1 MYANRVKLTVVLFF
15 IVLLLL
21 TGSPSEGQ
29 DFSKIQIETI
39 KVSGNTYML
48 TGAGGN
54 IGISAGKDCVFM
66 IDASYAPLTRKIKA
80 AIGTISSIS
89 PKFVVITHWH
99 QDHAGGNENLAREEA
114 ILVAHENVRKRLGS
128 EQFVE
133 FFNRKVPPVPDSAL
147 PTITFTQDVSFYLN
161 GDDIFIFHVAPAHSD
176 GDAIV
181 HFRKSNVIHTGDIY
195 FNGLY
200 PFIDLSA
207 GGSVDGVIAA
217 VKQLISLCDNNTKII
232 PGHGPLSDK
241 IGLES
246 YLKMLV
252 TIRDRIANETKAGK
266 TLDEVIASKPT
277 HDFDRLWGKGF
288 LKSDQ
293 FVKIV
298 YDSLIKK
305 K

>member
-1 MYANRVKLTVVLFF
+1 MFTNRMKLAAVTLFAVLF
-15 IVLLLL
+15 LLS
-21 TGSPSEGQ
+21 GSYSEGQ
-29 DFSKIQIETI
+29 DFSSVQVEAI
-39 KVSGNTYML
+39 KVSGNVYML
-48 TGAGGN
+48 TGTGGN

-66 IDASYAPLTRKIKA
+66 IDASYAPLTEKIKA
-80 AIGTISSIS
+80 AIRTFS
-89 PKFVVITHWH
+89 PKPTKFVVTTHWH
-99 QDHAGGNENLAREEA
+99 QDHTGGNENLSREGA
-114 ILVAHENVRKRLGS
+114 IMVAHENVRKRLGS
-128 EQFVE
+128 EQFVG
-133 FFNRKVPPVPDSAL
+133 FFNRKIPPMAESAL
-147 PTITFTQDVSFYLN
+147 PIITFSQDISFHLN
-161 GDDIFIFHVAPAHSD
+161 GDDIFIFHVAPAHTD

-181 HFRKSNVIHTGDIY
+181 HFRQSGVIHTGDIY

-217 VKQLISLCDNNTKII
+217 VKQLISLCGNNTKVI

-241 IGLES
+241 AGLEA

-252 TIRDRIANETKAGK
+252 TIRDRIANEIKAGK

-277 HDFDRLWGKGF
+277 RDFDPILGKGF
-288 LKSDQ
+288 LKPEQ

-298 YDSLIKK
+298 YDSLVKK

>member
-1 MYANRVKLTVVLFF
+1 MFTNRMKLALVPLFVVLF
-15 IVLLLL
+15 LL
-21 TGSPSEGQ
+21 TGSYSEGQ
-29 DFSKIQIETI
+29 DFSKVQVEAI
-39 KVSGNTYML
+39 KVSGNVYML
-48 TGAGGN
+48 TGTGGN

-66 IDASYAPLTRKIKA
+66 VDASYAPLTGKIKT
-80 AIGTISSIS
+80 AIGTISSKP
-89 PKFVVITHWH
+89 PKFVVTTHWH
-99 QDHAGGNENLAREEA
+99 QDHTGGNENMAREGA
-114 ILVAHENVRKRLGS
+114 IMVAHENVRKRLGS

-133 FFNRKVPPVPDSAL
+133 FFNRKIPPVLESAL
-147 PTITFTQDVSFYLN
+147 PIITFSQDISFHLN
-161 GDDIFIFHVAPAHSD
+161 GDDIFIFHVAPAHTD
-176 GDAIV
+176 GDAVV
-181 HFRKSNVIHTGDIY
+181 HFRKSNVIHVGDLY

-217 VKQLISLCDNNTKII
+217 IKQLNVLCDSNTKII

-241 IGLES
+241 AGLET

-252 TIRDRIANETKAGK
+252 TIRDRIANDIKSGK

-277 HDFDRLWGKGF
+277 RDFDPIWGKGF
-288 LKSDQ
+288 LKPEQ

-298 YDSLIKK
+298 YDSLVKK

>member
-1 MYANRVKLTVVLFF
+1 MFTNRTKLAVVPVFVALF
-15 IVLLLL
+15 LLA
-21 TGSPSEGQ
+21 GSYSEGQ
-29 DFSKIQIETI
+29 DFSRVQVDAI
-39 KVSGNTYML
+39 KVSGNVYML

-66 IDASYAPLTRKIKA
+66 IDASYAPLTGKIKA
-80 AIGTISSIS
+80 AIGTFSSKP
-89 PKFVVITHWH
+89 PKFVVTTHWH
-99 QDHAGGNENLAREEA
+99 QDHSGGNENLAREGS

-133 FFNRKVPPVPDSAL
+133 FLNRKIPPMPESAL
-147 PTITFTQDVSFYLN
+147 PMITFNQDISFHLN
-161 GDDIFIFHVAPAHSD
+161 EDDIFIFHVAPAHTD
-176 GDAIV
+176 GDAIA
-181 HFRKSNVIHTGDIY
+181 HFKPSGVIHTGDLY

-207 GGSVDGVIAA
+207 GGSMDGVIAA
-217 VKQLISLCDNNTKII
+217 IRKVIDLCGNNTKVI

-241 IGLES
+241 AGLEA

-252 TIRDRIANETKAGK
+252 TIRDRIANEIKSGK
-266 TLDEVIASKPT
+266 TLDEVIASRPT
-277 HDFDRLWGKGF
+277 RDFDPIWGKGF
-288 LKSDQ
+288 LKPEQ

-298 YDSLIKK
+298 YDSLVKK

>member
-1 MYANRVKLTVVLFF
+1 MFTNRMKLAAVTLFAVLF
-15 IVLLLL
+15 LLS
-21 TGSPSEGQ
+21 GSYSEGQ
-29 DFSKIQIETI
+29 DFSSVQVEAI
-39 KVSGNTYML
+39 KVSGNVYML

-66 IDASYAPLTRKIKA
+66 IDASYAPLTEKIKA
-80 AIGTISSIS
+80 AIRTFS
-89 PKFVVITHWH
+89 PKPTKFVVTTHWH
-99 QDHAGGNENLAREEA
+99 QDHTGGNENLSREGA
-114 ILVAHENVRKRLGS
+114 IMVAHENVRKQLGS
-128 EQFVE
+128 EQFVG
-133 FFNRKVPPVPDSAL
+133 FFNRKIPPMAESAL
-147 PTITFTQDVSFYLN
+147 PIITFSQDISFHLN
-161 GDDIFIFHVAPAHSD
+161 GDDIFIFHVAPAHTD

-181 HFRKSNVIHTGDIY
+181 HFRQSGVIHTGDIY

-217 VKQLISLCDNNTKII
+217 VKQLISLCGNNTKVI

-241 IGLES
+241 AGLEA

-252 TIRDRIANETKAGK
+252 TIRDRIANEIKAGK

-277 HDFDRLWGKGF
+277 RDFDPIWGKGF
-288 LKSDQ
+288 LKPEQ

-298 YDSLIKK
+298 YDSLVKK

>member
-1 MYANRVKLTVVLFF
+1 MFTNRMKLAAVTLFAVLF
-15 IVLLLL
+15 LLS
-21 TGSPSEGQ
+21 GSYSEGQ
-29 DFSKIQIETI
+29 DFSSVQVEAI
-39 KVSGNTYML
+39 KVSGNVYML
-48 TGAGGN
+48 TGTGGN

-66 IDASYAPLTRKIKA
+66 IDASYAPLTEKIKA
-80 AIGTISSIS
+80 AIRTFS
-89 PKFVVITHWH
+89 PKPTKFVVTTHWH
-99 QDHAGGNENLAREEA
+99 QDHTGGNENLSREGA
-114 ILVAHENVRKRLGS
+114 IMVAHENVRKRLGS
-128 EQFVE
+128 EQFVG
-133 FFNRKVPPVPDSAL
+133 FFNRKIPPMAESAL
-147 PTITFTQDVSFYLN
+147 PIITFSQDISFHLN
-161 GDDIFIFHVAPAHSD
+161 GDDIFIFHVAPAHTD

-181 HFRKSNVIHTGDIY
+181 HFRQSGVIHTGDIY

-217 VKQLISLCDNNTKII
+217 VKQLISLCGNNTKVI

-241 IGLES
+241 AGLEA

-252 TIRDRIANETKAGK
+252 TIRDRIANEIKAGK

-277 HDFDRLWGKGF
+277 RDFDPIWGKGF
-288 LKSDQ
+288 LKPEQ

-298 YDSLIKK
+298 YDSLVKK

>member
-1 MYANRVKLTVVLFF
+1 MFTNRMKLAAVTLFAVLF
-15 IVLLLL
+15 LLS
-21 TGSPSEGQ
+21 GSYSEGQ
-29 DFSKIQIETI
+29 DFSSVQVEAI
-39 KVSGNTYML
+39 KVSGNVYML

-66 IDASYAPLTRKIKA
+66 IDASYAPLTEKIKA
-80 AIGTISSIS
+80 AIRTFSSK
-89 PKFVVITHWH
+89 PTKFVVTTHWH
-99 QDHAGGNENLAREEA
+99 QDHTGGNENLSREGA
-114 ILVAHENVRKRLGS
+114 IMVAHENVRKRLGS
-128 EQFVE
+128 EQFVG
-133 FFNRKVPPVPDSAL
+133 FFNRKIPPMAESAL
-147 PTITFTQDVSFYLN
+147 PIITFSQDISFHLN
-161 GDDIFIFHVAPAHSD
+161 GDDIFIFHVAPAHTD

-181 HFRKSNVIHTGDIY
+181 HFRQSGVIHTGDIY

-217 VKQLISLCDNNTKII
+217 VKQLISLCGNNTKVI

-241 IGLES
+241 AGLEA

-252 TIRDRIANETKAGK
+252 TIRDRIANEIKAGK

-277 HDFDRLWGKGF
+277 RDFDPIWGKGF
-288 LKSDQ
+288 LKPEQ

-298 YDSLIKK
+298 YDSLVKK

>member
-1 MYANRVKLTVVLFF
+1 MFTNRMKLAAVTLFAVLF
-15 IVLLLL
+15 LLS
-21 TGSPSEGQ
+21 GSYSEGQ
-29 DFSKIQIETI
+29 DFSSVQVEAI
-39 KVSGNTYML
+39 KVSGNVYML

-66 IDASYAPLTRKIKA
+66 IDASYAPLTEKIKA
-80 AIGTISSIS
+80 AIRTFS
-89 PKFVVITHWH
+89 PKPTKFVVTTHWH
-99 QDHAGGNENLAREEA
+99 QDHTGGNENLSREGA
-114 ILVAHENVRKRLGS
+114 IMVAHENVRKRLGS
-128 EQFVE
+128 EQFVG
-133 FFNRKVPPVPDSAL
+133 FFNRKIPPMAESAL
-147 PTITFTQDVSFYLN
+147 PIITFSQDISFHLN
-161 GDDIFIFHVAPAHSD
+161 GDDIFIFHVAPAHTD

-181 HFRKSNVIHTGDIY
+181 HFRQSGVIHTGDIY

-217 VKQLISLCDNNTKII
+217 VKQLISLCGNNTKVI

-241 IGLES
+241 AGLEA

-252 TIRDRIANETKAGK
+252 TIRDRIANEIKAGK

-277 HDFDRLWGKGF
+277 RDFDPIWGKGF
-288 LKSDQ
+288 LKPEQ

-298 YDSLIKK
+298 YDSLVKK

>member
-1 MYANRVKLTVVLFF
+1 MFTNRMKLAAVTLFAVLF
-15 IVLLLL
+15 LLS
-21 TGSPSEGQ
+21 GSYSEGQ
-29 DFSKIQIETI
+29 DFSSVQVEAI
-39 KVSGNTYML
+39 KVSGNVYML

-66 IDASYAPLTRKIKA
+66 IDASYAPLTEKIKA
-80 AIGTISSIS
+80 AIGTFS
-89 PKFVVITHWH
+89 PKPTKFVVTTHWH
-99 QDHAGGNENLAREEA
+99 QDHTGGNENLSREGA
-114 ILVAHENVRKRLGS
+114 IMVAHENVRKRLGS
-128 EQFVE
+128 EQFVG
-133 FFNRKVPPVPDSAL
+133 FFNRKIPPMAESAL
-147 PTITFTQDVSFYLN
+147 PIITFSQDISFHLN
-161 GDDIFIFHVAPAHSD
+161 GDDIFIFHVAPAHTD

-181 HFRKSNVIHTGDIY
+181 HFRQSGVIHTGDIY

-217 VKQLISLCDNNTKII
+217 VKQLISLCGNNTKVI

-241 IGLES
+241 AGLEA

-252 TIRDRIANETKAGK
+252 TIRDRIANEIKAGK

-277 HDFDRLWGKGF
+277 RDFDPIWGKGF
-288 LKSDQ
+288 LKPEQ

-298 YDSLIKK
+298 YDSLVKK

>member
-1 MYANRVKLTVVLFF
+1 MFTNRMKLSVVPLFVVLFLF
-15 IVLLLL
+15 S
-21 TGSPSEGQ
+21 GSYSEGQ
-29 DFSKIQIETI
+29 DFSNVRVEAT
-39 KVSGNTYML
+39 KVSGNVYML

-54 IGISAGKDCVFM
+54 IGVSAGKDGVLM
-66 IDASYAPLTRKIKA
+66 IDASYAPLTEKIKV
-80 AIGTISSIS
+80 AIGTFNSKPIR
-89 PKFVVITHWH
+89 FVVTTHCH
-99 QDHAGGNENLAREEA
+99 QDHTGGNENLAREGA
-114 ILVAHENVRKRLGS
+114 IIVAHENVRKRLGS
-128 EQFVE
+128 EQFSE
-133 FFNRKVPPVPDSAL
+133 FFDRKMPAMPESAL
-147 PTITFTQDVSFYLN
+147 PVITFSRDISFHLN
-161 GDDIFIFHVAPAHSD
+161 EDDILIFHVAPAHTD

-181 HFRKSNVIHTGDIY
+181 HFKRSGVIHTGDLY

-217 VKQLISLCDNNTKII
+217 IKQIIDLCDSNTKVI

-241 IGLES
+241 AGLEA

-252 TIRDRIANETKAGK
+252 VIRDKIANGIKAGK

-277 HDFDRLWGKGF
+277 REFDPIWGKGF
-288 LKSDQ
+288 LKPEQ

-298 YDSLIKK
+298 YGSLAKK

>member
-1 MYANRVKLTVVLFF
+1 VFTNRMKLAAVTLFAVLF
-15 IVLLLL
+15 LLS
-21 TGSPSEGQ
+21 GSYSEGQ
-29 DFSKIQIETI
+29 DFSSVQVEAI
-39 KVSGNTYML
+39 KVSGNVYML

-66 IDASYAPLTRKIKA
+66 IDASYAPLTEKIKA
-80 AIGTISSIS
+80 AIGTFS
-89 PKFVVITHWH
+89 PKPTKFVVTTHWH
-99 QDHAGGNENLAREEA
+99 QDHTGGNENLSREGA
-114 ILVAHENVRKRLGS
+114 IMVAHENVRKRLGS
-128 EQFVE
+128 EQFVG
-133 FFNRKVPPVPDSAL
+133 FFNRKIPPMAESAL
-147 PTITFTQDVSFYLN
+147 PIITFSQDISFHLN
-161 GDDIFIFHVAPAHSD
+161 GDDIFIFHVAPAHTD

-181 HFRKSNVIHTGDIY
+181 HFRQSGVIHTGDIY

-217 VKQLISLCDNNTKII
+217 VKQLISLCGNNTKVI

-241 IGLES
+241 AGLEA

-252 TIRDRIANETKAGK
+252 TIRDRIANEIKAGK

-277 HDFDRLWGKGF
+277 RDFDPIWGKGF
-288 LKSDQ
+288 LKPEQ

-298 YDSLIKK
+298 YDSLVKK